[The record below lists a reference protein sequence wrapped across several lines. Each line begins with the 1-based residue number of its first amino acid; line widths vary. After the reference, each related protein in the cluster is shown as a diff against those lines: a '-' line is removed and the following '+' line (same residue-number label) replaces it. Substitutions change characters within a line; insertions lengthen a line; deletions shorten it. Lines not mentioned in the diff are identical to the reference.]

1 MRTQIW
7 IIASAFFIFGIIAW
21 VGTQTYSPA
30 YIGLMLFGLV
40 SFAIGLFGAK

>member
-7 IIASAFFIFGIIAW
+7 IIASAFFIFGVIGWI
-21 VGTQTYSPA
+21 GTQSYSPS

-40 SFAIGLFGAK
+40 AFLIGWFGPK

>member
-7 IIASAFFIFGIIAW
+7 IIATAFVIFGVIGWA
-21 VGTQTYSPA
+21 GTQTYSPA

-40 SFAIGLFGAK
+40 AYIIGWFGGK